1 MRNPPGPSTPASRRA
16 MLAEMFGHKFGRA
29 VDDEAHEQHLA
40 EHELARWYNY
50 QNDDIAGPRD
60 TFTDTHE

>member
-1 MRNPPGPSTPASRRA
+1 
-16 MLAEMFGHKFGRA
+16 MLASIFGHKWCA

-40 EHELARWYNY
+40 ENELARWYNY